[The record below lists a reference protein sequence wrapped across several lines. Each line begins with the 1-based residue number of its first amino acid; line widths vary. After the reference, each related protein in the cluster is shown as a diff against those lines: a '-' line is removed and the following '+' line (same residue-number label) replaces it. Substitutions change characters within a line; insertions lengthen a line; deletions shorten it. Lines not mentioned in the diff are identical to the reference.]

1 MRELAEKLNKFTVLV
16 VEDDDEIRKRIL
28 NTLKFYFKKVYES
41 SDGIDGYESFLA
53 LKPDLVISDIEMPD
67 GNGIELVKNIREINT
82 IIPIIVLSAYSKE
95 EYLLNLINLN
105 INQYILK
112 PATNESLLNAISAV
126 LLKEKNTIFDLGEDL
141 YLDMDNSKLL
151 YKKDEISLR
160 KKEKHFLELL
170 HQNKNRIVNY
180 DMIQDYIWE
189 EKFMTQNALK
199 SFVKELR
206 HKLPVQVIE
215 NIIQEGYKLKTTSV

>member
-28 NTLKFYFKKVYES
+28 NTLNFYFKKVYES

-206 HKLPVQVIE
+206 HKLPVQIID
-215 NIIQEGYKLKTTSV
+215 NIIQEGYKLKSTSI

>member
-1 MRELAEKLNKFTVLV
+1 MRELAEKLNEFTVLI
-16 VEDDDEIRKRIL
+16 VEDDNEIRKRIL
-28 NTLKFYFKKVYES
+28 NTLSFYFKKVYES

-53 LKPDLVISDIEMPD
+53 LKPDLLISDIEMPD
-67 GNGIELVKNIREINT
+67 GNGIELVKNIRKINSFT
-82 IIPIIVLSAYSKE
+82 PIIVLSAYSKE

-112 PATNESLLNAISAV
+112 PASNESLLNAISAV
-126 LLKEKNTIFDLGEDL
+126 LLKENNTIFDLGEDL

-151 YKKDEISLR
+151 YKKDEINLR

-170 HQNKNRIVNY
+170 HQNKNKIVNY

-206 HKLPVQVIE
+206 HKLPVQIID
-215 NIIQEGYKLKTTSV
+215 NIIQEGYKLKNSSI

>member
-16 VEDDDEIRKRIL
+16 VEDDNEIRKRIL
-28 NTLKFYFKKVYES
+28 NTLSFYFKKVYES
-41 SDGIDGYESFLA
+41 RDGIDGYESFLE
-53 LKPDLVISDIEMPD
+53 LKPDLLISDIEMPD
-67 GNGIELVKNIREINT
+67 GNGIELVKNIRKINSF
-82 IIPIIVLSAYSKE
+82 IPIIVLSAYSKE

-112 PATNESLLNAISAV
+112 PASNESLLNAISAV
-126 LLKEKNTIFDLGEDL
+126 LLKENNTIFDLGEDL

-151 YKKDEISLR
+151 YKKDEINLR
-160 KKEKHFLELL
+160 KKEKYFLELL

-206 HKLPVQVIE
+206 HKLPVQIID
-215 NIIQEGYKLKTTSV
+215 NIIQEGYKLKSSSI